1 MSFLMRFSLACFLL
15 PILLF
20 SCRNTP
26 EQREQVPESPEPFSW
41 TYAPPESQGFSPEK
55 LSALVEDLAA
65 MGTKKLLIIR
75 RDTIVCSYFAEGHED
90 SARTH
95 YTASL
100 AKSIVS
106 GMSLLAAMDDGLIRP
121 DDPACR
127 YIPQWKGDYRKSKI
141 SIRQLAGHTSGM
153 DDAEIPGLDTHM
165 DLPGWKGQFWR
176 KDPDPFTVSRDSA
189 ILLANPGQ
197 QYQYSNPGIAML
209 NYAVSAALQAGE
221 KGDIRTYLRD
231 RIYGPIG
238 IEESEYNLGYGKSY
252 SVDSLSLVG
261 GWGGGNF
268 SANAVARIG
277 RLMLRRGNWQG
288 QQLIDTAWIEEALRF
303 EASNN
308 KSYQWQKENTD
319 NPFLSTTL
327 GWYNNHDGIWK
338 YLPRDA
344 FAGAGAQNQLLL
356 VIPSLDLIVVRFGA
370 QLDTAQKKISPEV
383 AAVEWLFNPV
393 MEAFEAAPYPGS
405 ELIRGLEFAPADEV
419 IRLAQGSDNWPAT
432 WGDDDQ
438 LYTAYGDGRGFLP
451 YEEIK
456 LSLGLARVSGFP
468 PDIQGSNI
476 SSSGGERV
484 GDGRFG
490 PKASGM
496 LMVDGVLYMLVRNM
510 GPAQLAWSEDHGIS
524 WHWAHWKFQEGMGCP
539 TFLNFG
545 KNYQDARDGFVY
557 LYSADTENAYQTGDD
572 MILVRVPRTN
582 LRDRDQYEY
591 FCGFDSKN
599 RPLWNGDYKR
609 RKAVFTNPGRCYRS
623 GISYSKGLKRY
634 LWCQVIPTP
643 SGEDQRGPRFTGGLG
658 IFEAPEPWGPWKTV
672 YYTQNWDMGPGE
684 TASLPP
690 KWMSPDGKTCHY
702 LFSGEDCF
710 SVRELKFITE

>member
-1 MSFLMRFSLACFLL
+1 MRYSTMGFLL
-15 PILLF
+15 LILL
-20 SCRNTP
+20 SSSGKTAAQTVQNSDARI
-26 EQREQVPESPEPFSW
+26 PFSW

-55 LSALVEDLAA
+55 LDALVEDLAA
-65 MGTKKLLIIR
+65 MGTKKLMIIR
-75 RDTIVCSYFAEGHED
+75 RDTVVCSYFEEGYED

-153 DDAEIPGLDTHM
+153 DDAEVPGMDTHM
-165 DLPGWKGQFWR
+165 ELPGWKGQFWR

-189 ILLANPGQ
+189 LLLANPGQ
-197 QYQYSNPGIAML
+197 QYAYSNPGIAML
-209 NYAVSAALQAGE
+209 NYAVSAALREGTA
-221 KGDIRTYLRD
+221 KDIRTYLRD
-231 RIYGPIG
+231 RIFSPIG
-238 IEESEYNLGYGKSY
+238 IEDHEYSMGYGKTY
-252 SVDSLSLVG
+252 PVDSLSLVG

-268 SANAVARIG
+268 SANAAARIG
-277 RLMLRRGNWQG
+277 RLMLKRGNWQG
-288 QQLIDTAWIEEALRF
+288 EQLIDTAWVDEALRF
-303 EASNN
+303 DANNN
-308 KSYQWQKENTD
+308 KSYQWQREQTD

-370 QLDTAQKKISPEV
+370 QLDTAKKKISPEL

-393 MEAFEAAPYPGS
+393 MEAFEAAPYPRS
-405 ELIRGLEFAPADEV
+405 ELIRGVEFAPAEEV
-419 IRLAQGSDNWPAT
+419 IRLARGSDNWPAT
-432 WGDDDQ
+432 WGDDGA
-438 LYTAYGDGRGFLP
+438 LYTAYGDGQGFIP

-456 LSLGLARVSGFP
+456 LSLGLAKISGNP

-476 SSSGGERV
+476 PSPGGERV
-484 GDGRFG
+484 GDGKYG

-496 LMVDGVLYMLVRNM
+496 LMVDGILYMLVRNV
-510 GPAQLAWSEDHGIS
+510 GNAQLAWSEDHGIS
-524 WHWAHWKFQEGMGCP
+524 WLWADWKFEEGMGCP

-545 KNYQDARDGFVY
+545 QNYQGARDSFVY
-557 LYSADTENAYQTGDD
+557 LYSADTETAYQSGDN
-572 MILVRVPRTN
+572 MILARVPQTH
-582 LRDRDQYEY
+582 LRDREQYEY
-591 FCGFDSKN
+591 FCGYDSEQEA
-599 RPLWNGDYKR
+599 LWNKDYKSR
-609 RKAVFTNPGRCYRS
+609 QPVFINPGRCYRS
-623 GISYSKGLKRY
+623 GISYNSGLKRY

-643 SGEDQRGPRFTGGLG
+643 SGEDQRGPRFAGGLG

-672 YYTQNWDMGPGE
+672 FYTRNWDMGPGE

-690 KWMSPDGKTCHY
+690 NG
-702 LFSGEDCF
+702 
-710 SVRELKFITE
+710 